1 VSKQSGPYY
10 SKGGKVVDYIM
21 YGTRL
26 LEYVNAGIVGRRNST
41 LLFSLV
47 DEIIDIAFYKSYE
60 IPQSYFWSGE
70 KSL

>member
-1 VSKQSGPYY
+1 
-10 SKGGKVVDYIM
+10 M

-47 DEIIDIAFYKSYE
+47 YEIIDIAFYNSYE
-60 IPQSYFWSGE
+60 IPQSSFWSGE